1 MRRTMKQNIYDNAL
15 FFKGYEEI
23 RNRKFI
29 YNNLLERPN
38 FLALMPDVKG
48 KVLLDLGC
56 GKGEF
61 ANDCVLNGAQQVD
74 AIDIS
79 DNMITA
85 AKERYESDRLQFQ
98 NISIEDI
105 LLVDSH
111 YHLITSALALH
122 YVADFEGVIE
132 KVSHALCPEGVF
144 LFSIEHPIS
153 TANKGVEQWILDEK
167 RTISHFAVARYQDE
181 GKRTENWLVD
191 NVVMYHRTIETII
204 NTLIMNGLQIEKI
217 VEPMPT
223 DEAIE
228 LLPSLQKEQH
238 RPSFLIV
245 KARKTK

>member
-1 MRRTMKQNIYDNAL
+1 MKQNIYDNAL

-23 RNRKFI
+23 RNRKFN

-61 ANDCVLNGAQQVD
+61 ANDCVLKGAQHVD

-79 DNMITA
+79 VNMITA
-85 AKERYESDRLQFQ
+85 AKERYKSDRLHFQ
-98 NISIEDI
+98 QISIEDI
-105 LLVDSH
+105 LLKSSH
-111 YHLITSALALH
+111 YQLITSALALH

-132 KVSHALCPEGVF
+132 KVSHALCPGGVF

-153 TANKGVEQWILDEK
+153 TANKGEEQWIFDEK
-167 RTISHFAVARYQDE
+167 HTIAHFAVAHYRSE
-181 GKRTENWLVD
+181 GQRTQNWLVD
-191 NVVMYHRTIETII
+191 NVVMYHRTMETIL

-223 DEAIE
+223 EEAME

-245 KARKTK
+245 KARRTI

>member
-1 MRRTMKQNIYDNAL
+1 MKQNIYDNAL

-23 RNRKFI
+23 RNRKYN

-38 FLALMPDVKG
+38 FLVLMPDVKR

-61 ANDCVLNGAQQVD
+61 ANDCVLNGAQHVD

-79 DNMITA
+79 GNMITA
-85 AKERYESDRLQFQ
+85 AKELYKSERLQFQ
-98 NISIEDI
+98 QISIEDI
-105 LLVDSH
+105 QLEESY

-132 KVSHALCPEGVF
+132 KISHALCPEGVF
-144 LFSIEHPIS
+144 LFSVEHPIS
-153 TANKGVEQWILDEK
+153 TANKGVEQWVLDK
-167 RTISHFAVARYQDE
+167 TGTISHFAVDRYREE
-181 GKRTENWLVD
+181 GKRTQNWLVD

-204 NTLIMNGLQIEKI
+204 NTLIIKGLQIEKI

-228 LLPSLQKEQH
+228 LLPSIQKEQH

-245 KARKTK
+245 KARKTA